1 MKKSWVLL
9 VLAVVLSTFLI
20 VNCARPV
27 PQPPAPPT
35 TPTAVGGVGQAV
47 LNWNQVPGATG
58 YQVQY
63 QPLLGSGQRGWTTIE
78 VAAPPYTLEEEPG
91 NYEWQV
97 RTKKGN
103 LFSEWVNG
111 PAFGVQEDPGPSD
124 LILTL
129 NEVPARG
136 VPTIFVVSDSPAEAI
151 SARAAGLTNIN
162 YLLAQV
168 ISTVPGLETV
178 AYYVQKVGSQDQKRW
193 PDSATTYELDEDG
206 EHVFG
211 INDLGAN
218 FNPNLAVGQYWFWV
232 QGTGDQ
238 ENIRSNKVRFDIALV
253 GSGEIE
259 IVKKIDDTV
268 YEGKICAPE
277 GEEVEVDFYVD
288 FTFADNLHFLEYLIS
303 FQASDPST
311 SDSEVGEGAPESA
324 VFSVLYEYECT
335 KYATVTLD
343 ATLVRVYWDWVLG
356 EVDDGELAIK
366 ILKAI
371 SFVLDTQAPT
381 GTANVVTLPS
391 SLDDRI
397 TAATI
402 TFVAS
407 DTKCLQPYAEKI
419 SFEFNIYKGEG
430 SWNET
435 VWFYDEEFII
445 GEGSEWDN
453 EISVTAAYDTDF
465 DEFDQATAVFVLQFG
480 ALDAATV
487 TATMTAADCCVGC
500 LDCSIPEDPCEPW
513 DMDDA
518 HMTQVAIEPF
528 FIDNVFFS
536 TLLDDDFVIQH
547 DGFIEVEGREVP
559 TVPASP
565 TEAWFQLIFADA
577 NWDPDGDWDGAWDD
591 IDNIEVDIDFDGN
604 YWEHLVFGFSATRTT
619 EEAVCAGYS
628 TKIVLI
634 LEATVTA
641 HTEEE
646 PIETTVTF
654 NATATDDADN
664 EHVVS
669 FTVFVD
675 TMPPTLTYFRAFRNP
690 DIDESKIEFRFHEE
704 PFDVELVLSDGDEE
718 FPLDFTNAI
727 RIGSPDEFMYR
738 LFPNITIQSGIEY
751 TLRAKAT
758 DAAGNTGESQ
768 LSHTAAMAATR

>member
-9 VLAVVLSTFLI
+9 VLAVVLSTLMI

-35 TPTAVGGVGQAV
+35 TPTAVGGVGQVV

-63 QPLLGSGQRGWTTIE
+63 QPLLGSGQRGWTTVD
-78 VAAPPYTLEEEPG
+78 VAAPPYTLEEDPG

-111 PAFGVQEDPGPSD
+111 PAFEVQEDPGPSD
-124 LILTL
+124 LTLTL
-129 NEVPARG
+129 SEVPERG
-136 VPTIFVVSDSPAEAI
+136 VPTIFIV
-151 SARAAGLTNIN
+151 GTTNIN

-168 ISTVPGLETV
+168 TSTVPGLETV

-193 PDSATTYELDEDG
+193 PDSATTYELDDDG

-211 INDLGAN
+211 INNLGAN
-218 FNPNLAVGQYWFWV
+218 FTPNLAVGEYWFWV

-238 ENIRSNKVRFDIALV
+238 ENIRSNKLRFDIAIL

-259 IVKKIDDTV
+259 IVKKIGDTE

-277 GEEVEVDFYVD
+277 DAEVEVDYHVD
-288 FTFADNLHFLEYLIS
+288 FTFADNFSFLGWSVL
-303 FQASDPST
+303 FQANDPTT
-311 SDSEVGEGAPESA
+311 SDSESGEGKPEPMIFTVIYA
-324 VFSVLYEYECT
+324 TECT
-335 KYATVTLD
+335 KYATITLD
-343 ATLVRVYWDWVLG
+343 ATIASVYWDWDEG
-356 EVDDGELAIK
+356 EVDDGELAIQIQK
-366 ILKAI
+366 VI
-371 SFVLDTQAPT
+371 SFILDMKPPT
-381 GTANVVTLPS
+381 GTAAVETNPELE
-391 SLDDRI
+391 DDRI
-397 TAATI
+397 TSATI

-430 SWNET
+430 SWNEIIE
-435 VWFYDEEFII
+435 WGEFGLIL
-445 GEGSEWDN
+445 GEGSIWDN
-453 EISVTAAYDTDF
+453 EVIASSISYATAKTD
-465 DEFDQATAVFVLQFG
+465 DMDQATATFVLEFG

-487 TATMTAADCCVGC
+487 TATMTVADCCVGC
-500 LDCSIPEDPCEPW
+500 LDCCIPDDPCEEW
-513 DMDDA
+513 DCDDE
-518 HMTQVAIEPF
+518 HMVKVGIEPF

-536 TLLDDDFVIQH
+536 TLLDEDEVIQH

-591 IDNIEVDIDFDGN
+591 IDDIEIDLIGPWADN
-604 YWEHLVFGFSATRTT
+604 LSFGFSATKTT
-619 EEAVCAGYS
+619 GEVICAGYS
-628 TKIVLI
+628 TKIILI

-641 HTEEE
+641 YASDE
-646 PIETTVTF
+646 PTETTVTF

-664 EHVVS
+664 EHFVT

-704 PFDVELVLSDGDEE
+704 PFDVELVLSDGVEE
-718 FPLDFTNAI
+718 FPLDFDDAY
-727 RIGSPDEFMYR
+727 RIGSPNEFMYR
-738 LFPNITIQSGIEY
+738 LFPDITIQFDVEY
-751 TLRAKAT
+751 TLYAKAT
-758 DAAGNTGESQ
+758 DAAGNTGESEM
-768 LSHTAAMAATR
+768 SHEAAMASTR